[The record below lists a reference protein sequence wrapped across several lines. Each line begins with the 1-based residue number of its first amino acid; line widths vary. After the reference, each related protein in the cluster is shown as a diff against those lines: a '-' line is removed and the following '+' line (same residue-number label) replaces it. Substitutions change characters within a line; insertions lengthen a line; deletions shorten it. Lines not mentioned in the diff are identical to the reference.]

1 MLKRILIGVVVTL
14 AVIALLPGSVVGYFW
29 LRDAPER
36 AKHRKEAEEL
46 VAGLVAQKKALDTL
60 GDVDFD
66 TAGLTLAQLNQKL
79 NEPTLRKSG
88 AHDSTV
94 VGWACADRS
103 CAIIASFMTPFGQE
117 IPTESA
123 PVVVLMMKPIASAT
137 HTLSIDGVH
146 VGSTAED
153 VERGCKGRGYGAALA
168 KDKITCDDGWG
179 VRWAE
184 LDGQVSV
191 LIFSNDK
198 VLGKSELHEISSS
211 KALERDVR

>member
-1 MLKRILIGVVVTL
+1 VLKRILIDVVVAL
-14 AVIALLPGSVVGYFW
+14 AVIALLSGSVVGYFW
-29 LRDAPER
+29 LRDAPDR
-36 AKHRKEAEEL
+36 AKRRKAAADL
-46 VAGLVAQKKALDTL
+46 VAGLLAQKKALDTL

-79 NEPTLRKSG
+79 NKPTLRKSG

-117 IPTESA
+117 IPTDSA
-123 PVVVLMMKPIASAT
+123 PVVLVMMKPIVSAT
-137 HTLSIDGVH
+137 HTFSIDGVH
-146 VGSTAED
+146 LGSTAED
-153 VERGCKGRGYGAALA
+153 VDRGCKGQGYGAALA
-168 KDKITCDDGWG
+168 KDKITCGDGWD

-184 LDGQVSV
+184 LDGRVSG
-191 LIFSNDK
+191 LIFSNDQ

-211 KALERDVR
+211 KALAREVG

>member
-1 MLKRILIGVVVTL
+1 VFKRILIDAVVTL
-14 AVIALLPGSVVGYFW
+14 AVIALLSGSVVEYFW

-36 AKHRKEAEEL
+36 VKRRNKAEQL
-46 VAGLVAQKKALDTL
+46 VAGLAAQKKALDTL
-60 GDVDFD
+60 GDVDFE
-66 TAGLTLAQLNQKL
+66 TADLTLAQLNQKL

-94 VGWACADRS
+94 LGWACADRS

-117 IPTESA
+117 IPTDST
-123 PVVVLMMKPIASAT
+123 PVVVVMMKPIVSAT
-137 HTLSIDGVH
+137 HTFSIDGVH

-153 VERGCKGRGYGAALA
+153 VERSCKGRGYGAALA
-168 KDKITCDDGWG
+168 KDKITCDHGWG

-184 LDGQVSV
+184 SDGQVSA
-191 LIFSNDK
+191 LIFSNDQ

-211 KALERDVR
+211 KALERDFR

>member
-1 MLKRILIGVVVTL
+1 MLKRILIDVVVTL
-14 AVIALLPGSVVGYFW
+14 AVIALLSGSVVGSFW
-29 LRDAPER
+29 LRDAPDR
-36 AKHRKEAEEL
+36 AKGRKAAADL

-66 TAGLTLAQLNQKL
+66 TAGLTLALLNQKL

-117 IPTESA
+117 IPRHSA
-123 PVVVLMMKPIASAT
+123 PVAVVLMKPIVSAT
-137 HTLSIDGVH
+137 HTFSIDGVH
-146 VGSTAED
+146 LGSTAED
-153 VERGCKGRGYGAALA
+153 VERGCKGRGYGVAMA

-184 LDGQVSV
+184 LDGQVRV

-211 KALERDVR
+211 RALERGVR

>member
-1 MLKRILIGVVVTL
+1 MLKRILIDVVLTL
-14 AVIALLPGSVVGYFW
+14 AVIALLSGSVVGYFW

-36 AKHRKEAEEL
+36 AKRRKAAADL
-46 VAGLVAQKKALDTL
+46 VAGLAAQKKALEAL

-103 CAIIASFMTPFGQE
+103 CAIIASFMTPLGQE
-117 IPTESA
+117 IPTDSA
-123 PVVVLMMKPIASAT
+123 PVVVGMLKPMVSGT
-137 HTLSIDGVH
+137 HTFSIDGVH
-146 VGSTAED
+146 VGGTAED
-153 VERGCKGRGYGAALA
+153 LERGCKGRGYGAALA

-184 LDGQVSV
+184 LDGQVRV

-211 KALERDVR
+211 QALARNVR